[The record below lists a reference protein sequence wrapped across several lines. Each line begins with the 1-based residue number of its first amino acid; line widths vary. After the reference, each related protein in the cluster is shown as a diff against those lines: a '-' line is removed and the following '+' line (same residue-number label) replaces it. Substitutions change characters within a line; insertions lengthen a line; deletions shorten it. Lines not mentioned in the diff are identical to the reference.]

1 MRSGRIPLIA
11 GVATARAVV
20 TLVLALLLWAA
31 APVVLGWT
39 PTTVMTESMTPAIE
53 VGDVVVARPV
63 PHEDLVP
70 GRVVLAVD
78 PDRPDR
84 LRLHRVAEL
93 RPDGRLVT
101 KGDANPSADSS
112 PLDPDA
118 VHGVGVLR
126 VPWVGLPV
134 VWLRSGEVVPLALT
148 VAGFAGCAVVAL
160 RRGEDEDPDAEGP
173 PPHGEAPPPTTR
185 RAARAARR
193 SRTAREVRAVPAPRA
208 ARDHRRE
215 TVPADPAS
223 TRRSFRDGTDAPSPA
238 ARTRRSVRE
247 RDRSMRSS
255 GRGRRVLAVMVAAVV
270 AAAAGSS
277 PAWAAWSS
285 PTGTSASFTAA
296 RVVAP
301 AVTACFEPPFD
312 GVWIAWRYDGDAPV
326 RFDMLVDGRT
336 VVSGIAATTRS
347 ARVPSSAVSGLAR
360 VSYVSVRARV
370 GSSWTADS
378 SNAARVTSFL
388 GFTSCG

>member
-20 TLVLALLLWAA
+20 TAVLALLFWAA

-39 PTTVMTESMTPAIE
+39 PTTVMTASMTPAIE

-63 PHEDLVP
+63 PHEDFVP
-70 GRVVLAVD
+70 GRVVLADD
-78 PDRPDR
+78 PDRADR
-84 LRLHRVAEL
+84 LRLHRVTEL

-112 PLDPDA
+112 PLDPDV

-173 PPHGEAPPPTTR
+173 PPRTEASAPLTR
-185 RAARAARR
+185 RAARAARE
-193 SRTAREVRAVPAPRA
+193 RTEAAVDAAP
-208 ARDHRRE
+208 
-215 TVPADPAS
+215 
-223 TRRSFRDGTDAPSPA
+223 TRRALRGEPR
-238 ARTRRSVRE
+238 RTRPTA
-247 RDRSMRSS
+247 
-255 GRGRRVLAVMVAAVV
+255 RGRRALAVT
-270 AAAAGSS
+270 AAAAVALAAGST

-301 AVTACFEPPFD
+301 VVTACFEPPFD

-336 VVSGIAATTRS
+336 VVSGITATTRS

-378 SNAARVTSFL
+378 PNVARVTSLL

>member
-1 MRSGRIPLIA
+1 MRYGRILLTA

-20 TLVLALLLWAA
+20 TLILALLFWSA

-39 PTTVMTESMTPAIE
+39 PTTVMTASMTPAIE

-63 PHEDLVP
+63 PHADLVP
-70 GRVVLAVD
+70 GRVVLAID
-78 PDRPDR
+78 PDRPER
-84 LRLHRVAEL
+84 LRLHRVSEL

-112 PLDPDA
+112 SLAPDA
-118 VHGVGVLR
+118 VRGVGVLR
-126 VPWVGLPV
+126 VPWVGLPA
-134 VWLRSGEVVPLALT
+134 VWLRSGAVVPLALT
-148 VAGFAGCAVVAL
+148 AAGFAVCAVVAL
-160 RRGEDEDPDAEGP
+160 RRGQDEDPDADGP
-173 PPHGEAPPPTTR
+173 SPRVDPPAPLTR
-185 RAARAARR
+185 RAARAARG
-193 SRTAREVRAVPAPRA
+193 VRGAGAVRA
-208 ARDHRRE
+208 AREPRRE
-215 TVPADPAS
+215 AGPANAER
-223 TRRSFRDGTDAPSPA
+223 TRHSRRGDADAPSPA
-238 ARTRRSVRE
+238 ARTRRAALEQDRSVRA
-247 RDRSMRSS
+247 SV
-255 GRGRRVLAVMVAAVV
+255 RGRRVLAVIVAAAV
-270 AAAAGSS
+270 AVAAGSS

-301 AVTACFEPPFD
+301 VVTACFEPPFD
-312 GVWIAWRYDGDAPV
+312 GVWVAWRYDGDAPV

-347 ARVPSSAVSGLAR
+347 ARVPTSAVSGLAR

-378 SNAARVTSFL
+378 PNAARVTSLL

>member
-1 MRSGRIPLIA
+1 MRSGRFLLIA

-20 TLVLALLLWAA
+20 ALILALLFWAA

-39 PTTVMTESMTPAIE
+39 PTTVMTASMTPAIE

-70 GRVVLAVD
+70 GRVVLADD
-78 PDRPDR
+78 PDRADR
-84 LRLHRVAEL
+84 LRLHRIAEL

-118 VHGVGVLR
+118 VKGVGMLR

-134 VWLRSGEVVPLALT
+134 VWLHAGAVVPLALF
-148 VAGFAGCAVVAL
+148 VAVFAACAVVAL
-160 RRGEDEDPDAEGP
+160 RRGDDEDPDADDP
-173 PPHGEAPPPTTR
+173 PPHGEAQPPTTR
-185 RAARAARR
+185 RAARAARD
-193 SRTAREVRAVPAPRA
+193 RAHVPAG
-208 ARDHRRE
+208 D
-215 TVPADPAS
+215 AS
-223 TRRSFRDGTDAPSPA
+223 TRRAL
-238 ARTRRSVRE
+238 RE
-247 RDRSMRSS
+247 RDRRERPTA
-255 GRGRRVLAVMVAAVV
+255 RGRRALAVTVAAVV
-270 AAAAGSS
+270 AVAAGST

-285 PTGTSASFTAA
+285 PTGTSASITAA

-301 AVTACFEPPFD
+301 AVTSCFEPPFD
-312 GVWIAWRYDGDAPV
+312 GVWIAWRYDGADPV

-336 VVSGIAATTRS
+336 VVSGIASTTRS
-347 ARVPSSAVSGLAR
+347 ARVPSSAVSGLLRA
-360 VSYVSVRARV
+360 SYVSVRARM
-370 GSSWTADS
+370 GESWTADS
-378 SNAARVTSFL
+378 VTSARVTSFL